1 MRKLQTLILLLI
13 LSTMSAFGQKI
24 GLDGYV
30 YEELN
35 RGFLNE
41 VKVTVLDVTGIYIGE
56 TVSDMSGHF
65 VFDGVDVG
73 REYVVQY
80 EKKIFET
87 ARDTFSTV
95 GKKAGDKIFLKKQ
108 IERQPGYLL
117 EITLAEKRTDKDL
130 NVDAVNGCRIEVFNI
145 TQNKP
150 ELVIDSAKSPVFS
163 VTLQQGNQYTILVR
177 KQGFFAKRMDAN
189 VNINGCYLC
198 MDGFGTVTPGVT
210 DNLTSARNN
219 KLGTLLSN
227 IELERIEMNKNI
239 AIQNIYYPVASAD
252 LTFEAR
258 KELDK
263 VISLM
268 KNNAS
273 LVVELGSHTD
283 SRGPEVSNLKL
294 SQARAQSAVDYIT
307 ASGWVDGSRIKAKG
321 YGESRLTNKCEDGT
335 PCNEE
340 EHIKNR
346 RTELKITGFT
356 KDANQ
361 ALSLAEIVHQE
372 QMMAFALSSESDKQ
386 YNSSGSIITQQ
397 PIAVE
402 ANNQVTTP
410 SVKKLSTPP
419 AAVKKSI
426 NDKKEQQKP
435 FPTQPQIKNEPL
447 SNTPK
452 TTQKSSKTVDL
463 SKENVKV
470 NLTSLEDAFTGY
482 KIELFTSK
490 QALDATDPDLKMIAF
505 EVASDIQV
513 DKLKNDELSY
523 MVGSFLNWSEA
534 ERFLGKVQ
542 TRYTKAQIVD
552 YYNGKRI
559 GQ

>member
-24 GLDGYV
+24 ELDGYV

-56 TVSDMSGHF
+56 TMSDMSGHF

-108 IERQPGYLL
+108 IDRQPGYLL

-130 NVDAVNGCRIEVFNI
+130 AVDAVNGCRIEVFNV
-145 TQNKP
+145 TQNKE

-163 VTLQQGNQYTILVR
+163 VTLQQGNQYTVLVR

-189 VNINGCYLC
+189 VNVNGCYLC

-239 AIQNIYYPVASAD
+239 AIQNIYYSLASAE

-268 KNNAS
+268 KNNGS

-283 SRGPEVSNLKL
+283 SRGSEISNMKL
-294 SQARAQSAVDYIT
+294 SQERAQSAVDYIT
-307 ASGWVDGSRIKAKG
+307 ASGWVDGSRITAKG

-335 PCNEE
+335 PCSEE

-346 RTELKITGFT
+346 RTELRITGFT

-361 ALSLAEIVHQE
+361 GLSLAEIVHQE
-372 QMMAFALSSESDKQ
+372 QIMAFALSAESDKQ
-386 YNSSGSIITQQ
+386 YTSSGSIIEPQ
-397 PIAVE
+397 PAVLTKKVE
-402 ANNQVTTP
+402 TPP
-410 SVKKLSTPP
+410 SVKQPSTSPSE
-419 AAVKKSI
+419 VKKPV
-426 NDKKEQQKP
+426 NNVKPKP
-435 FPTQPQIKNEPL
+435 FPSQTQA
-447 SNTPK
+447 K
-452 TTQKSSKTVDL
+452 TEAFDENLKTSEKPVKKVDL

-470 NLTSLEDAFTGY
+470 NLTALENAFTGY

-490 QALDATDPDLKMIAF
+490 QELNDKDPDLKMIAF
-505 EVASDIQV
+505 DVVSDIQV
-513 DKLKNDELSY
+513 DKLKNGELSY

-534 ERFLGKVQ
+534 ERFLAKVQ
-542 TRYTKAQIVD
+542 KRYVKAQIVD

>member
-1 MRKLQTLILLLI
+1 MRKSQTLILLLM
-13 LSTMSAFGQKI
+13 LSTISAFGQKI

-56 TVSDMSGHF
+56 TMSDMSGHF

-73 REYVVQY
+73 KEYVVQY

-117 EITLAEKRTDKDL
+117 EITLAEKRLSQDV

-145 TQNKP
+145 TQNKV
-150 ELVIDSAKSPVFS
+150 ELAIDSATSPVFS
-163 VTLQQGNQYTILVR
+163 VTLQQGNQYTVLVR

-210 DNLTSARNN
+210 DNLTSARDN

-268 KNNAS
+268 KNNGS

-283 SRGPEVSNLKL
+283 SRGSEISNLKL

-321 YGESRLTNKCEDGT
+321 YGESKLTNKCEDGT
-335 PCNEE
+335 PCSED
-340 EHIKNR
+340 EHIRNR

-361 ALSLAEIVHQE
+361 GLSLAEIVHQE

-386 YNSSGSIITQQ
+386 YNSSGSIIIQQ

-410 SVKKLSTPP
+410 SVKKPSTPP
-419 AAVKKSI
+419 SSAKKSI
-426 NDKKEQQKP
+426 NDIKEQQKP
-435 FPTQPQIKNEPL
+435 FPTKPQIKNEPL
-447 SNTPK
+447 ANTPK
-452 TTQKSSKTVDL
+452 ANQKPSRTVDL

-490 QALDATDPDLKMIAF
+490 QELDATDPDLKMIALD
-505 EVASDIQV
+505 VVSDIQV
-513 DKLKNDELSY
+513 DKLKNGEISY
-523 MVGSFLNWSEA
+523 MVGSFLNWGEA

-552 YYNGKRI
+552 YYKGKRI

>member
-13 LSTMSAFGQKI
+13 LSTISAFGQKI

-41 VKVTVLDVTGIYIGE
+41 VKVTILDVTGIYVGE
-56 TVSDMSGHF
+56 TMSDMTGHF
-65 VFDGVDVG
+65 VFDGVDAG
-73 REYVVQY
+73 KEYVVQY

-108 IERQPGYLL
+108 IDRQPGYLL

-130 NVDAVNGCRIEVFNI
+130 AVDAVNGCRIEVFNI
-145 TQNKP
+145 TQNKE

-163 VTLQQGNQYTILVR
+163 VTLQQGNQYTVLVR
-177 KQGFFAKRMDAN
+177 KPGFFAKRMDAN

-239 AIQNIYYPVASAD
+239 AIQNIYYPLASAE

-268 KNNAS
+268 KNNGS

-283 SRGPEVSNLKL
+283 SRGSEIANMKL
-294 SQARAQSAVDYIT
+294 SQERAQSAVDYIT
-307 ASGWVDGSRIKAKG
+307 ASGWVDGSRITAKG

-335 PCNEE
+335 PCSEE
-340 EHIKNR
+340 EHIRNR

-361 ALSLAEIVHQE
+361 GLSLAEIVHQE
-372 QMMAFALSSESDKQ
+372 QMMAFALSAESEKQ
-386 YNSSGSIITQQ
+386 YTSSGSIIEPQ
-397 PIAVE
+397 PTVLPKKVE
-402 ANNQVTTP
+402 TPP
-410 SVKKLSTPP
+410 SVKQPSTAPSD
-419 AAVKKSI
+419 VKKAVNNVKS
-426 NDKKEQQKP
+426 QQKP
-435 FPTQPQIKNEPL
+435 FPSQTQAKTEPFDENL
-447 SNTPK
+447 K
-452 TTQKSSKTVDL
+452 TSGKPAKTVDL

-470 NLTSLEDAFTGY
+470 NLTTLENEFTGY

-490 QALDATDPDLKMIAF
+490 QELNDKDPDLKMIAF
-505 EVASDIQV
+505 EVMSDIQV

-534 ERFLGKVQ
+534 ERFLAKVQ
-542 TRYTKAQIVD
+542 KHYTKAQIVD